1 MADLLESL
9 TQSLG
14 STYRIERELGGGGMS
29 RVFLAE
35 ETALGRKVVI
45 KVLPPD
51 MAVSVNQDRFRRE
64 MQVVARL
71 QHPHVV
77 PLLNAGLAG
86 ELLWYSMPFV
96 EGESLRARIER
107 SGELPVNEAVRLI
120 REVSEALDHAHT
132 HGVVHRDIKPDNVLL
147 SGGHA
152 MVTDFGVAK
161 AVSESGGAGALTSVG
176 LALGTPS
183 YMAPEQ
189 ATADPQTDERADI
202 YALGAMAYEMLTG
215 QPPFTGPNPQA
226 VLAGH
231 LTKHPTA
238 VSEVRP
244 AIPPA
249 LNVVVMRCLEK
260 RPADRFQRARDLIPH
275 LDAYLTPSGG
285 TVATAALSVESATSD
300 TSVMALHPVR
310 VGLLFALG
318 SLIVLSLVYWLTQ
331 RLGLPDWVMPVA
343 LVLLLIGL
351 PIVLW
356 ASKQERQRALARV
369 TGEHPVVPTGPL
381 GQLSTLRG
389 ALRGGAFAFAGLV
402 VGAGTFMGLRAAGV
416 GPFATLVSAG
426 VLKATDR
433 MVLAHFA
440 NRTSDTTLGPS
451 ITEALRID
459 LSRSSVVRLLEKD
472 EVSSALQRMER
483 DPGTALTQ
491 VLAVEVA
498 QREGAKAVVAGE
510 IAPLGAGY
518 VLTAS
523 VLSVADKSTLIAE
536 RETATD
542 ASGLIAAVDKLSR
555 KLRERI
561 GESLRTIRAGEPLEQ
576 VTTSSLEA
584 LRLYTQ
590 AEAAADRTADGE
602 AARLLH
608 EALALDSTF
617 AMAWRKLAVVIGNQ
631 GLDRAL
637 EVSATVRAYELRD
650 RLPER
655 ERLLA
660 TAYYFDTAL
669 NDRDQAI
676 LAYRQVLQRFPDDGT
691 ALNNLA
697 LDLIDRGRD
706 EEAEQTARAGLEFF
720 PNTGVLWANL
730 IGSQV
735 NQGHFAAAESSLA
748 EWARVAPK
756 ALNRQSTAVSVAYVQ
771 GDFATAKAHSDTL
784 AQSDDASWRSTARA
798 QLGLI
803 ASAQGHL
810 REALRRFREAV
821 DLRLASGNVDAHYL
835 PLQRLLQVDIELRGR
850 TEDAVRTMDST
861 IAAHPLD
868 SLPPYNRPYLI
879 LASMYAKAGNPDR
892 AEQLYQAW
900 EGAVSA
906 TEQQA
911 TDAAPGT
918 RGLIALARGRFAEAI
933 AQFRSS
939 KARVACAPCFMHETG
954 QAFDGLN
961 QPDSA
966 LAAYET
972 AANAVNRRLQY
983 QQVSLAPTYL
993 RLGELY
999 EAKVDRT
1006 KALEYYGRFVDL
1018 WKDADA
1024 ELQPR
1029 VADARKR
1036 IAQLTAKER

>member
-1 MADLLESL
+1 MTDLFADLSAA
-9 TQSLG
+9 LG
-14 STYRIERELGGGGMS
+14 GTYRLERELGGGGMS

-51 MAVSVNQDRFRRE
+51 MAASVNQDRFRRE

-96 EGESLRARIER
+96 EGESLRARIAR
-107 SGELPVNEAVRLI
+107 SGELPVAEAARLL
-120 REVSEALDHAHT
+120 REVAEALEHAHT

-147 SGGHA
+147 SDGHA
-152 MVTDFGVAK
+152 VVTDFGVAK
-161 AVSESGGAGALTSVG
+161 AVSESGGAGGLTSVG

-202 YALGAMAYEMLTG
+202 YALGAMGYEMLTG
-215 QPPFTGPNPQA
+215 EPPFTGPNPQA

-231 LTKHPTA
+231 LTKTPTP
-238 VSEVRP
+238 VSGVRP
-244 AIPPA
+244 AVPA
-249 LNVVVMRCLEK
+249 VLNAVVMRCLEK

-285 TVATAALSVESATSD
+285 TATVTAAVATQAEPEATP
-300 TSVMALHPVR
+300 HPVR
-310 VGLLFALG
+310 VAILFALG
-318 SLIVLSLVYWLTQ
+318 SLVVLSLVYWLTQ
-331 RLGLPDWVMPVA
+331 RLGLPGWVLPVA
-343 LVLLLIGL
+343 VILLLIGL
-351 PIVLW
+351 PIVVW
-356 ASKQERQRALARV
+356 ATMQERQRAFARV
-369 TGEHPVVPTGPL
+369 TGEHPVVPSGPL
-381 GQLSTLRG
+381 GQLTTLRG
-389 ALRGGAFAFAGLV
+389 ALRGGAFAFAGLL
-402 VGAGTFMGLRAAGV
+402 VGAAAFMGLRAAGI

-426 VLKATDR
+426 VLGARDR
-433 MVLAHFA
+433 MVLADFS
-440 NRTSDTTLGPS
+440 NRTSDSTLGSS

-459 LSRSSVVRLLEKD
+459 LSRSNVVRLLEAE
-472 EVSSALQRMER
+472 EVRAALQRMER
-483 DPGTALTQ
+483 QAEPAFTQ
-491 VLAVEVA
+491 ALAVEVA

-523 VLSVADKSTLIAE
+523 VLNVADKSTLIAE

-542 ASGLIAAVDKLSR
+542 AGGLIGAVDKLSR

-561 GESLRTIRAGEPLEQ
+561 GESLRTIRAGEPLVQ

-590 AEAAADRTADGE
+590 AEAAADRGADVE
-602 AARLLH
+602 AARMLH

-617 AMAWRKLAVVIGNQ
+617 AMAWRKLAVVVGNQ
-631 GLDRAL
+631 GLNRAL
-637 EVSATVRAYELRD
+637 EVAATVKAYELRE

-660 TAYYFDTAL
+660 TAYYFDTGL

-691 ALNNLA
+691 ALNNIAVA
-697 LDLIDRGRD
+697 LVDRGRY
-706 EEAEQTARAGLEFF
+706 EEAEQATRAGVEVS
-720 PNTGVLWANL
+720 PNTGVLWNNL

-735 NQGHFAAAESSLA
+735 SQGRFAAAESTLA
-748 EWARVAPK
+748 RWAEFAP
-756 ALNRQSTAVSVAYVQ
+756 NVFTRQNAAVFVAYLQ
-771 GDFATAKAHSDTL
+771 GDFATATAHSDTL
-784 AQSDDASWRSTARA
+784 ALSDDPSWKSPARA

-810 REALRRFREAV
+810 REAQRRFREAV
-821 DLRLASGNVDAHYL
+821 DLRLASGDVYAHYL
-835 PLQRLLQVDIELRGR
+835 PLERLLQVEIELRGR
-850 TEDAVRTMDST
+850 PQVAVQTLDST
-861 IAAHPLD
+861 VAARPLD
-868 SLPPYNRPYLI
+868 SLPPYNRPYLM
-879 LASMYAKAGNPDR
+879 LASLYAKAGNPDR
-892 AEQLYQAW
+892 AERLYQEW
-900 EGAVSA
+900 ERAVNA

-911 TDAAPGT
+911 TDEAPGT

-933 AQFRSS
+933 AQFRAS
-939 KARVACAPCFMHETG
+939 KDRVACAPCFMYETG
-954 QAFDGLN
+954 QAFEGLN

-966 LAAYET
+966 LAAYES
-972 AANAVNRRLQY
+972 AANAINRRLQL
-983 QQVSLAPTYL
+983 QRVSLAPTYL

-999 EAKVDRT
+999 EAKADRT
-1006 KALEYYGRFVDL
+1006 KALDYYGRFVDL
-1018 WKDADA
+1018 WKDADP

-1029 VADARKR
+1029 VADVRKR
-1036 IAQLTAKER
+1036 IAELTAKER